1 MAKWC
6 CPKLTNILVSCC
18 KISLSQIANLFCRKL
33 PNYAAL
39 NKFLVLNIVYLVFYP
54 NFCMVSL
61 TSVSLDGFSVLFCG
75 LSIGQYPNTCTT
87 YKVTKV
93 KFKKN
98 NHLRNPPLKGSV
110 AMALRSHIVWVVP
123 KVRWVQLTS
132 VANILTVDG
141 KYVKNIW

>member
-1 MAKWC
+1 MFLFKMAKWC

-54 NFCMVSL
+54 NLCMVSL

-75 LSIGQYPNTCTT
+75 LSIG
-87 YKVTKV
+87 
-93 KFKKN
+93 
-98 NHLRNPPLKGSV
+98 
-110 AMALRSHIVWVVP
+110 
-123 KVRWVQLTS
+123 
-132 VANILTVDG
+132 
-141 KYVKNIW
+141 